1 MVALLGMDRT
11 ILSVE
16 LAGQDQVPTRT
27 MFNRTSLAIQWFS
40 SVQSLSHVRLF
51 ATQWLR
57 LPVSIAGDMGLIPGQ
72 GRSRMPCGMAKKK
85 KKMFKELQPRMRST
99 ERKQPDIARFN
110 EPSHII
116 LHICVA
122 RFSVHHIFTSFIS
135 SDPWVCQRIQAW
147 RKGPGGLWSGGG
159 EDEGR
164 HPCELMGVLF
174 TVGEDL

>member
-1 MVALLGMDRT
+1 MVRFGSA
-11 ILSVE
+11 
-16 LAGQDQVPTRT
+16 
-27 MFNRTSLAIQWFS
+27 
-40 SVQSLSHVRLF
+40 QSFSHVRLF
-51 ATQWLR
+51 VTQWLK

-72 GRSRMPCGMAKKK
+72 GRSHTLCGMAKKK
-85 KKMFKELQPRMRST
+85 KKMFKELQPRMRSAGT
-99 ERKQPDIARFN
+99 GTKTSSREKQPDAARFN

-147 RKGPGGLWSGGG
+147 RKGPEGLWSGGG

-164 HPCELMGVLF
+164 HPCELTGGV
-174 TVGEDL
+174 VYSG